1 MIRGVADPIIR
12 VEGLRKRYGAVE
24 AVKGLDLHI
33 GEGEVFGFIG
43 PNGAGK
49 TTTIRILATLLTPT
63 VGRVE
68 IAGHSLGKDVQAIRR
83 LIGYMPDSFGVYEE
97 MLVLEYLEFFAAAYG
112 IHGPKRAQVVDD
124 VLQLTDLGNLRAAVI
139 GNLSRGQQQRLG
151 LARVLVHDPKV
162 LLLDEPA
169 SGLDPR
175 ARIEI
180 RELIRELGRMGKT
193 VLLSSHIL
201 PELATLCTR
210 IGIIEKGVLLF
221 EGTVAEA
228 VTRVGTD
235 REAEVGV
242 DGPPETLARAEL
254 ALAGVPGLLGVRQA
268 QGHLRVSLAPEAD
281 LAAIPDRLVE
291 RGFRLNLLKLREID
305 LEDVFLRVTR
315 GATA

>member
-1 MIRGVADPIIR
+1 MIKI
-12 VEGLRKRYGAVE
+12 EGLKKRYGTVE
-24 AVKGLDLHI
+24 AVKDLTLTI
-33 GEGEVFGFIG
+33 GEGEIFGFIG

-49 TTTIRILATLLTPT
+49 TTTIRILATLLQPT
-63 VGRVE
+63 AGLVT
-68 IAGHSLGKDVQAIRR
+68 IAGHSLGKDADKIRP

-112 IHGPKRAQVVDD
+112 IAGPKRAQVIDD
-124 VLQLTDLGNLRAAVI
+124 VLNLTDLAKRRMSVI
-139 GNLSRGQQQRLG
+139 GDLSRGMQQRLG

-210 IGIIEKGVLLF
+210 IGIIEAGTLLF
-221 EGTVAEA
+221 QGTVPEA
-228 VTRVGTD
+228 IARVGTE
-235 REAEVGV
+235 REVEVAVTG
-242 DGPPETLARAEL
+242 DAARAEL
-254 ALAGVPGLLGVRQA
+254 ALAAVPGIAAVRQA
-268 QGHLRVSLAPEAD
+268 KGRVRATVAPDFDVASIPEH
-281 LAAIPDRLVE
+281 LAAQ
-291 RGFRLNLLKLREID
+291 GFRITLLKEREID
-305 LEDVFLRVTR
+305 LEDVFLRMTK
-315 GATA
+315 GAAA

>member
-1 MIRGVADPIIR
+1 MGEPIIH
-12 VEGLRKRYGAVE
+12 VEGLKKRYGNVE
-24 AVKGLDLHI
+24 AVRDLNLDI
-33 GEGEVFGFIG
+33 GEGEIFGFIG

-63 VGRVE
+63 AGLVR
-68 IAGHSLGKDVQAIRR
+68 IAGYSLGKEAEKIRA

-112 IHGPKRAQVVDD
+112 IRGPRRTQVVDD
-124 VLQLTDLGNLRAAVI
+124 VLQLTELSQHRMAVI
-139 GNLSRGQQQRLG
+139 GTLSRGQQQRLG

-210 IGIIEKGVLLF
+210 IGIIEKGGLLF
-221 EGTVAEA
+221 QGTVPEA
-228 VTRVGTD
+228 LRKVGTD
-235 REAEVGV
+235 REVEVGV
-242 DGPPETLARAEL
+242 DGDGALARAEL
-254 ALAGVPGLLGVRQA
+254 ALTGAPGVLSIRQA
-268 QGHLRVSLAPEAD
+268 QGHLRATLSGEAD
-281 LAAIPDRLVE
+281 VSAIPEHLLRQ
-291 RGFRLNLLKLREID
+291 GFRLNLLKLREID
-305 LEDVFLRVTR
+305 LEDVFLRVTK
-315 GATA
+315 GAGA

>member
-1 MIRGVADPIIR
+1 MAEPIIH
-12 VEGLRKRYGAVE
+12 VEGLKKRYGNVE
-24 AVKGLDLHI
+24 AVRDLDLDI
-33 GEGEVFGFIG
+33 GEGEIFGFIG

-63 VGRVE
+63 AGLVR
-68 IAGHSLGKDVQAIRR
+68 IAGHSLGKEAEKIRA

-112 IHGPKRAQVVDD
+112 IAGPRRAQVVDD
-124 VLQLTDLGNLRAAVI
+124 VLQLTELTRHRMAVI
-139 GNLSRGQQQRLG
+139 GTLSRGQQQRLG

-221 EGTVAEA
+221 QGTVPEA
-228 VTRVGTD
+228 VQKVGTD
-235 REAEVGV
+235 REVEVGV
-242 DGPPETLARAEL
+242 AGDPARAEV
-254 ALAGVPGLLGVRQA
+254 ALSGAPGVLSVRQA
-268 QGHLRVSLAPEAD
+268 QGHLRATLSGEAD
-281 LAAIPDRLVE
+281 VSAIPEHLLKQ
-291 RGFRLNLLKLREID
+291 GLRLNLLKLREID
-305 LEDVFLRVTR
+305 LEDVFLRVTK
-315 GATA
+315 GAGA

>member
-1 MIRGVADPIIR
+1 MGEPIIH
-12 VEGLRKRYGAVE
+12 VEGLKKRYGNVE
-24 AVKGLDLHI
+24 AAKDLCLDI
-33 GEGEVFGFIG
+33 GEGEIFGFIG

-63 VGRVE
+63 AGLVR
-68 IAGHSLGKDVQAIRR
+68 IAGHSLGKEAEKIRA

-112 IHGPKRAQVVDD
+112 IHGPRRAQVVDD
-124 VLQLTDLGNLRAAVI
+124 VLQLTELTQHRMAVI

-221 EGTVAEA
+221 QGTVPEA
-228 VTRVGTD
+228 VQKVGTD
-235 REAEVGV
+235 REVEVGV
-242 DGPPETLARAEL
+242 DLDGEGTLARAEL
-254 ALAGVPGLLGVRQA
+254 SLTGTPGVLSVRQA
-268 QGHLRVSLAPEAD
+268 QGHLRATLSGEAD
-281 LAAIPDRLVE
+281 VSAIPEHLLKQ
-291 RGFRLNLLKLREID
+291 GFRLNLLKLREID
-305 LEDVFLRVTR
+305 LEDVFLRVTK
-315 GATA
+315 GAGA

>member
-1 MIRGVADPIIR
+1 MGEPIIH
-12 VEGLRKRYGAVE
+12 VEGLKKRYGNVE
-24 AVKGLDLHI
+24 AVKGLDLDI
-33 GEGEVFGFIG
+33 GEGEIFGFIG

-63 VGRVE
+63 AGLVR
-68 IAGHSLGKDVQAIRR
+68 IAGYSLGKEAERIRG

-97 MLVLEYLEFFAAAYG
+97 MLALEYLEFFAPPNG
-112 IHGPKRAQVVDD
+112 IPGARPTQVVDD
-124 VLQLTDLGNLRAAVI
+124 VLQLTELTRHRMAVI
-139 GNLSRGQQQRLG
+139 GTLSRGQQQRLG

-221 EGTVAEA
+221 QGTVPEA
-228 VTRVGTD
+228 VRKVGTD
-235 REAEVGV
+235 REVEVGV
-242 DGPPETLARAEL
+242 DGNGVLARAEL
-254 ALAGVPGLLGVRQA
+254 ALTLAPGVLSVRQA
-268 QGHLRVSLAPEAD
+268 QGHLRATLSGEAD
-281 LAAIPDRLVE
+281 VSAIPECLLKQ
-291 RGFRLNLLKLREID
+291 GFRLNLLKLREID
-305 LEDVFLRVTR
+305 LEDVFLRITK
-315 GATA
+315 GAGA